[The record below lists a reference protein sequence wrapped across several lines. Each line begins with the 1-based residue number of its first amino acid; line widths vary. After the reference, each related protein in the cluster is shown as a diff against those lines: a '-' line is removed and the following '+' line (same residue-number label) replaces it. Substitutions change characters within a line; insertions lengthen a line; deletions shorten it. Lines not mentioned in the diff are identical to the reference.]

1 MQQGWIEWAKV
12 CKLTILHDLA
22 TFLPGVLIITMSS
35 VDIVMMRG
43 VCFISYVLQTLSK
56 PCLSLSFAFIWK
68 AKCLLLLLPPC
79 HDQDHFHTAWGW
91 DNPYTLPPH
100 PTPPHPTLP
109 SPSFVPLPQ
118 LFISWYDFFS
128 SLLQTK
134 SSSTFFS
141 HYLSCLLTVYLN
153 LRWFAL
159 CERSVCLRIFPPI
172 ECYETTVADFQM

>member
-12 CKLTILHDLA
+12 CKLMILHDLA

-100 PTPPHPTLP
+100 PTLPHPALP
-109 SPSFVPLPQ
+109 LLCASTSVIYFMIWFFFPLSYRQNHLPHFF
-118 LFISWYDFFS
+118 LIIYHAFLRFIWTWDGLHCVRGLCVCAS
-128 SLLQTK
+128 SLL
-134 SSSTFFS
+134 
-141 HYLSCLLTVYLN
+141 LN
-153 LRWFAL
+153 AMRWL
-159 CERSVCLRIFPPI
+159 
-172 ECYETTVADFQM
+172 

>member
-43 VCFISYVLQTLSK
+43 VCFISYVFQTLSK

-91 DNPYTLPPH
+91 DNPYTLPPR
-100 PTPPHPTLP
+100 PTLP

-118 LFISWYDFFS
+118 LFISWYDFFFPLSYRQNHLPHFFLIIYHAFLRFIWTWDGLHCVRGLCVCAS
-128 SLLQTK
+128 SLL
-134 SSSTFFS
+134 
-141 HYLSCLLTVYLN
+141 LN
-153 LRWFAL
+153 AMRRL
-159 CERSVCLRIFPPI
+159 
-172 ECYETTVADFQM
+172 